1 MVVYEVVDFYKG
13 ITLSHTIV
21 KSSIRIRPFM
31 ISTFWMDPISSYTL
45 ETTRP

>member
-21 KSSIRIRPFM
+21 KRWEQNFQE
-31 ISTFWMDPISSYTL
+31 FN
-45 ETTRP
+45 